1 MGGSSGSS
9 ATGNVSGGSGCVSGG
24 VGIVVGGRGTVAGGS
39 GCVVVVVVVEVVVVE
54 EVVEV
59 VVVSGIVVV
68 VVLVVVVVDSP
79 LVVNASS
86 GTIDHPS
93 LLMFQASIRQDEP
106 PFSYINRF
114 RLASPAL
121 MSICP
126 DSIQVQP

>member
-1 MGGSSGSS
+1 M
-9 ATGNVSGGSGCVSGG
+9 
-24 VGIVVGGRGTVAGGS
+24 
-39 GCVVVVVVVEVVVVE
+39 VVVVL
-54 EVVEV
+54 
-59 VVVSGIVVV
+59 VV

-93 LLMFQASIRQDEP
+93 LLIFHASIRHVEP

-114 RLASPAL
+114 RLAAPAL

-126 DSIQVQP
+126 DSIQEQPWSFQLPHSLPPMLMMPPSSEANQNSIV

>member
-1 MGGSSGSS
+1 ML
-9 ATGNVSGGSGCVSGG
+9 
-24 VGIVVGGRGTVAGGS
+24 
-39 GCVVVVVVVEVVVVE
+39 
-54 EVVEV
+54 V
-59 VVVSGIVVV
+59 VVVSGIVVVVVVVLVV

-93 LLMFQASIRQDEP
+93 LLIFHASIRQDAP
-106 PFSYINRF
+106 PFSYMNKL

-126 DSIQVQP
+126 DSIQLQP

>member
-1 MGGSSGSS
+1 
-9 ATGNVSGGSGCVSGG
+9 
-24 VGIVVGGRGTVAGGS
+24 VGGGGTVAGGG